1 MQNEEIKDKV
11 LADATAENKAAE
23 ESAAGA
29 ASEHDEEIAQVNAE
43 SDFDSLL
50 RKKKFSLFLKRC
62 FDITASAFGLL
73 VLAVPFLIIA
83 IIIKVTSKGPVFFR
97 QVRVGKNGKEFRIF
111 KFRTMVADAEKKGMQ
126 ITVGADSRIT
136 GIGKFLRKTK
146 VDELPQ
152 LINVFIGQMSFVGP
166 RPEVPR
172 YVAMY
177 SDYQRNILRIKPGIT
192 ELASIVYRDENEV
205 LAQSEDPEKTYIED
219 IMPKKIGLNIEYMK
233 NLGFWYD
240 LKLIFMTFAAILK

>member
-23 ESAAGA
+23 ESAAVD

-219 IMPKKIGLNIEYMK
+219 IMPKKIRLNIEYMK
-233 NLGFWYD
+233 KLGFWYD

>member
-23 ESAAGA
+23 ESAAVD

-233 NLGFWYD
+233 KLGFWYD